1 MRRLFKYL
9 ILAMSK
15 LKKTCIYSFSFC
27 YRIRHHHLQKEISHV
42 KLRILLDLVRF
53 CLFPLIILG
62 KLFLANSR
70 KGIFF
75 LGDILQLRRCLSL
88 RFFIPFIFIG
98 LLVSL
103 LDDHTLLID
112 TTIKTLRALLMRS
125 SGLSL
130 LSNLAQTSTCM
141 RRHHCWIT
149 HPPTLRR
156 QSKIIKGRQQYRDG
170 GILVIFFI
178 AIPSISSGS
187 STPSSFL
194 SCTQAPPPMHLIT
207 AVLTTAGK

>member
-156 QSKIIKGRQQYRDG
+156 QSKSSKEGNNTEMETFLLYSSS
-170 GILVIFFI
+170 
-178 AIPSISSGS
+178 PSHPYHPGAPHLL
-187 STPSSFL
+187 PSR
-194 SCTQAPPPMHLIT
+194 
-207 AVLTTAGK
+207 AVHKHHRPCI